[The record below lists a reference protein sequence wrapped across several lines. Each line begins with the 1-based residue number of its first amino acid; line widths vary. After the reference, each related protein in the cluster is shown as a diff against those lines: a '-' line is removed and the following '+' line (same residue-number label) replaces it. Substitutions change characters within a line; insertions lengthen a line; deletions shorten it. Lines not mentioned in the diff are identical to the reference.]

1 MLLDYLGIALNG
13 VKHRKRR
20 TLLTVIGVVIGVLAI
35 VSLVSIGQG
44 LQDSLQRQA
53 EAAGSDA
60 ILISASGGS
69 ERDTVNLFDADDTQA
84 VRATRG
90 VEAAAPNLF
99 GGVRAEY
106 QGEQAFLN
114 IRAGP
119 LDREKLIYDID
130 SLELLEGRLLR
141 SSDTGSAMVVRN
153 VAENSFDKEVR
164 LGTRLEMAN
173 ESYTVVGIVE
183 RGLATGTRS
192 VYLTE
197 EEGREVL
204 GRGDGFGSIVA
215 KASGNISQVEERIQR
230 NLRDS
235 RDVEE
240 GEEDFNTVTFVGIL
254 ESFNSQ
260 ISQVQG
266 LLLGLGGISVAVGA
280 VGIMNTMYTSV
291 TQRTHEI
298 GVMKAIGASRRQ
310 ILTVFLFEAGLIG
323 AVGGLLGAMLG
334 TGLSTVAARIIS
346 DSVGL
351 EFSAFVGPSLFAGGA
366 LFGFVVGSVAG
377 TLPARKASKL
387 PPAEAL
393 DE

>member
-1 MLLDYLGIALNG
+1 
-13 VKHRKRR
+13 
-20 TLLTVIGVVIGVLAI
+20 
-35 VSLVSIGQG
+35 
-44 LQDSLQRQA
+44 
-53 EAAGSDA
+53 
-60 ILISASGGS
+60 
-69 ERDTVNLFDADDTQA
+69 
-84 VRATRG
+84 
-90 VEAAAPNLF
+90 
-99 GGVRAEY
+99 
-106 QGEQAFLN
+106 
-114 IRAGP
+114 
-119 LDREKLIYDID
+119 
-130 SLELLEGRLLR
+130 
-141 SSDTGSAMVVRN
+141 

-164 LGTRLEMAN
+164 LGTRIEMAN

-204 GRGDGFGSIVA
+204 GRGDGFGSIIA

-334 TGLSTVAARIIS
+334 TGLSTVAAQIIS